1 MYTCMHIHMD
11 GCSISE
17 CKERDLNQNGEC
29 YLCSGGSSLF
39 KALEVLWESKVLFS
53 LDDGKIRLVG
63 ISLNNMFLASLMR
76 GLWIINDSWSLVF
89 NGNRVS
95 MVTYIAILQLPWT
108 FLYRVIISLKLWVRG
123 FIPFYSFI
131 QIARNAIIL
140 FLNLENICYLTY
152 TCGMAD
158 NSCPAFYI
166 I

>member
-1 MYTCMHIHMD
+1 MYTCMHIHTD
-11 GCSISE
+11 GSSISE
-17 CKERDLNQNGEC
+17 CKERDIINQNGER

-63 ISLNNMFLASLMR
+63 ISLKNMSLASLMQ
-76 GLWIINDSWSLVF
+76 GPWIINDSWSLVF

-95 MVTYIAILQLPWT
+95 MVTYSYRGLV
-108 FLYRVIISLKLWVRG
+108 LYRVIISLKLWVQG
-123 FIPFYSFI
+123 FIPFYNFI

-140 FLNLENICYLTY
+140 FLNLENIYCLTY

-158 NSCPAFYI
+158 NSYPAFYI
-166 I
+166 M